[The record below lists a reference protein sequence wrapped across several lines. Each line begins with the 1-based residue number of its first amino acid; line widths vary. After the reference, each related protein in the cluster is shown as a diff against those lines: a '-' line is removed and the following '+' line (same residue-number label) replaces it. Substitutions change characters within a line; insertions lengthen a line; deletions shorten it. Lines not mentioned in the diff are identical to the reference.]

1 MNMQRKPIITL
12 VAAACVAASATV
24 SPASAHDTPLVFVE
38 AMKTHLRDCPSANGF
53 MPGGN
58 MLSPD
63 WEKFDADNDLLA
75 TRVEEFMGDGPTP
88 LRNVNLYRKQMEG
101 LDLIQFMGLRTV
113 LAEGVDPESDTLS
126 PQDVIA
132 NEFECVTI
140 VPDLP
145 FMPSGPLLSA
155 VFGEDVDVSV
165 ENTPGDTRTGAWVW
179 EDISPTHIKTVASHT
194 DAESAERLLAEDR
207 IFYRGFYISSLRR
220 FTPDQ
225 VDEADEGS
233 VQQ

>member
-1 MNMQRKPIITL
+1 MQRKTITTL
-12 VAAACVAASATV
+12 LAAACVAASATA
-24 SPASAHDTPLVFVE
+24 SPAAAHDTPLVFVE
-38 AMKTHLRDCPSANGF
+38 AIKTHLRDCPSANGF

-58 MLSPD
+58 MLTPG
-63 WEKFDADNDLLA
+63 WEKFEPGNDLLS
-75 TRVEEFMGDGPTP
+75 TRVDEFMGDGPTT
-88 LRNVNLYRKQMEG
+88 LRNVSLYRKQMEG
-101 LDLIQFMGLRTV
+101 LELIQFMGLRTV

-155 VFGEDVDVSV
+155 MFGEDADVAV
-165 ENTPGDTRTGAWVW
+165 ENTPGDTRIGAWIW
-179 EDISPTHIKTVASHT
+179 EDISPTHIETVASYT
-194 DAESAERLLAEDR
+194 DAESAERLLPDR

-225 VDEADEGS
+225 VDEADDGS
-233 VQQ
+233 AQQ